1 MPGNPKKRASLAKL
15 RQMSATRFEAILM
28 DYAQG
33 SQPLQ
38 AVLDERGIVM
48 LGWRTYLKEHPECKA
63 AWEEAKR
70 YRAESLA
77 EASLGIADGAN
88 TANTAD
94 VRKAQLQ
101 VAVRHWLASRY
112 DPERFGTKGEA
123 TVSIGQLHLTAVKEI
138 NAEETAWRMGKMT
151 EERALAAPRRAEVRI
166 EEGDALDQG
175 EAS

>member
-15 RQMSATRFEAILM
+15 RQMSAAQFEEILM
-28 DYAQG
+28 DYVQG
-33 SQPLQ
+33 AKPLQ
-38 AVLDERGIVM
+38 GVLDERGIVM
-48 LGWRTYLKEHPECKA
+48 LGWRTHLKEHPECKA

-112 DPERFGTKGEA
+112 DPERFGTKGQT
-123 TVSIGQLHLTAVKEI
+123 TVSIGQLHLTAVREI
-138 NAEETAWRMGKMT
+138 NAEDTARRK
-151 EERALAAPRRAEVRI
+151 LAMEASRRAEARI
-166 EEGDALDQG
+166 EEVAVDALDQG
-175 EAS
+175 ELQ